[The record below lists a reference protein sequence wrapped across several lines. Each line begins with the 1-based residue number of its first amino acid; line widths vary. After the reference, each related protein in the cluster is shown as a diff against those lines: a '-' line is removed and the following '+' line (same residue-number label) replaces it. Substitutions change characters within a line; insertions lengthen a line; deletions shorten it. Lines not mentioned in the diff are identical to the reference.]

1 MKESCRMDRSFA
13 ATKLRIPSLE
23 MHGNNGTRTSKVL
36 FPRIGS
42 RRLSRWRDP
51 PITFKAT
58 DRKGCESFWFR
69 NLESML
75 SIPEPE
81 LQRSRAGPSDR

>member
-51 PITFKAT
+51 TITF
-58 DRKGCESFWFR
+58 
-69 NLESML
+69 
-75 SIPEPE
+75 
-81 LQRSRAGPSDR
+81 